1 MTAAPALRLGTRASA
16 LATSQAQDVADAIT
30 ARTGRAVELVEIRTA
45 GDASSA
51 PLDQIGGTGVF
62 VGALREALLDRRVDL
77 AVHSFKDLPTA
88 PAAGLVVAAVPPR
101 EDPRDVLVARGG
113 LTLGELRPG
122 AKVGTGSPRRA
133 AQLHALGFDL
143 DVVPIRGNV
152 DTRLGLVARGE
163 LDAIVLARAGLA
175 RLGRLAEVTEVID
188 PLQMLPAPGQGALA
202 VECRDPDTDEAAAE
216 LVKLLAELDDADTRF
231 VVEAERAVLATLE
244 AGCTAPMGA
253 LGEAIAGDEEYE
265 AELYLRAIALT
276 PDGQH
281 AVKLSTSGPLVDATG
296 LARRLASEM
305 LAEGAGE
312 LMKEVPDTGT

>member
-1 MTAAPALRLGTRASA
+1 
-16 LATSQAQDVADAIT
+16 
-30 ARTGRAVELVEIRTA
+30 
-45 GDASSA
+45 
-51 PLDQIGGTGVF
+51 
-62 VGALREALLDRRVDL
+62 
-77 AVHSFKDLPTA
+77 
-88 PAAGLVVAAVPPR
+88 
-101 EDPRDVLVARGG
+101 VARGG

-122 AKVGTGSPRRA
+122 ARVGTGSPRRA

-296 LARRLASEM
+296 LARRLAEEM